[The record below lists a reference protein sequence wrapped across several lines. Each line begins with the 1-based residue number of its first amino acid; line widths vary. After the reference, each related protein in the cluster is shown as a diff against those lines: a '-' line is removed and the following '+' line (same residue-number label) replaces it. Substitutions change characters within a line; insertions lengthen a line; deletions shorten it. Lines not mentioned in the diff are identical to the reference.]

1 MCPNIKLVLF
11 VMYQNS
17 HILHQGENPNLIKPY
32 VVIDGYACLGPK
44 PMGDPTMVVEVAT
57 IS

>member
-1 MCPNIKLVLF
+1 
-11 VMYQNS
+11 MYQNS